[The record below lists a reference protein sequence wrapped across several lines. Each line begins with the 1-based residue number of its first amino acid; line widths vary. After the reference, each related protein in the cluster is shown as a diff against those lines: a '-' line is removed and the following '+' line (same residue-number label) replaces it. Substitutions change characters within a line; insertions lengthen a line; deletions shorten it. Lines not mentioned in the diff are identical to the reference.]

1 MKINATLR
9 QINDSI
15 PFFKEL
21 IYKDISYNVGYNLYI
36 ISEKLDKVIE
46 YMRNRVLKE
55 TDGIDN
61 VNEKNE
67 IINKILDTKIEIDAE
82 QIDRDIFFKAIPND
96 TSFPPAALATIN
108 FILTST
114 TSDEVFRVIE

>member
-21 IYKDISYNVGYNLYI
+21 IYKDISYNVGYQLYI

-55 TDGIDN
+55 TEGIDD
-61 VNEKNE
+61 VNKKNE

-96 TSFPPAALATIN
+96 TSFPPVALATIN
-108 FILTST
+108 FILTSK